1 MFDLSPTPLDVRLVA
16 FRIPIRV
23 HPTFWL
29 SSILFGWNPNHPDLV
44 FIWVMCSFVSV
55 LVHELGHAFTA
66 EAFDWPSEI
75 LLYFGG
81 GLAASARYRNN
92 TPWRSIAVS
101 IMGPMAG
108 FFLLWLIMGVQNL
121 LIQQRLLTN
130 EYLHYTLLV
139 LRFQNYYYG
148 LFNLLPVIPLD
159 GGHICVSFCQVLGL
173 RDPSGVAIKIGIV
186 AAGAAAYYF
195 LAMTHQQFAGIMMIM
210 LCFQNVGALQS
221 RR

>member
-1 MFDLSPTPLDVRLVA
+1 MFDLAPTPLDVRLVA

-23 HPTFWL
+23 HPSFWIA
-29 SSILFGWNPNHPDLV
+29 SIVLGWDPNHADLM
-44 FIWVMCSFVSV
+44 FIWVMCSFVSI

-66 EAFDWPSEI
+66 EAFDWPTEI

-108 FFLLWLIMGVQNL
+108 FLLLGLVIGIEQLLVQL
-121 LIQQRLLTN
+121 HLLTN
-130 EYLHYTLLV
+130 EYLGYMFYYLKI
-139 LRFQNYYYG
+139 QNFFYG

-159 GGHICVSFCQVLGL
+159 GGHICVSLCQVLGL
-173 RDPSGVAIKIGIV
+173 RDPAGVAIKFGIV
-186 AAGAAAYYF
+186 VAGAAAYFF
-195 LAMTHQQFAGIMMIM
+195 LAITHQQFAGIMMLM
-210 LCFQNVGALQS
+210 LCFQNVGFLQS